1 MISRIIIALAMIL
14 LIGQTTAATTEP
26 ITLKLTSK
34 AHSFISKL
42 PLSQEDLSWLADK
55 RTMTIAVYGEENP
68 PFAMNS
74 INGCYRGINAD
85 YLQLLKDALHVNLVL
100 HYYDDE
106 SQALGALKN
115 AEVDLVLT
123 SDNTSVPVT
132 TPFIISQ
139 LLFQTYPALVTRNS
153 NGIMPFYQ
161 LDKTV
166 NVAVSQHHPS
176 ENFIKSIFR
185 HANIV
190 SYDSNYQALASVANR
205 ENEYFIGDNIASN
218 FLIARD
224 FYQNLDVVK
233 YWRSPLTGSYFIAR
247 EDQSRLVAII
257 NKFISALDASTHT
270 RISHTWVDD
279 GNLTFLTK
287 PLSLTPKEKRW
298 IEKNPVLRT
307 LVNPYYAPFTVL
319 DENREI
325 RGLVGDILNLVQL
338 QTGLHFQPVIAKS
351 NSDMAEIMRKGDW
364 DIVPT
369 VTYSPEREDEMA
381 FTQPFFFNTL
391 CCGD

>member
-132 TPFIISQ
+132 TPFII
-139 LLFQTYPALVTRNS
+139 
-153 NGIMPFYQ
+153 
-161 LDKTV
+161 
-166 NVAVSQHHPS
+166 
-176 ENFIKSIFR
+176 
-185 HANIV
+185 
-190 SYDSNYQALASVANR
+190 
-205 ENEYFIGDNIASN
+205 
-218 FLIARD
+218 
-224 FYQNLDVVK
+224 
-233 YWRSPLTGSYFIAR
+233 
-247 EDQSRLVAII
+247 
-257 NKFISALDASTHT
+257 
-270 RISHTWVDD
+270 
-279 GNLTFLTK
+279 
-287 PLSLTPKEKRW
+287 LSL
-298 IEKNPVLRT
+298 IH
-307 LVNPYYAPFTVL
+307 
-319 DENREI
+319 I
-325 RGLVGDILNLVQL
+325 
-338 QTGLHFQPVIAKS
+338 
-351 NSDMAEIMRKGDW
+351 
-364 DIVPT
+364 
-369 VTYSPEREDEMA
+369 
-381 FTQPFFFNTL
+381 
-391 CCGD
+391 